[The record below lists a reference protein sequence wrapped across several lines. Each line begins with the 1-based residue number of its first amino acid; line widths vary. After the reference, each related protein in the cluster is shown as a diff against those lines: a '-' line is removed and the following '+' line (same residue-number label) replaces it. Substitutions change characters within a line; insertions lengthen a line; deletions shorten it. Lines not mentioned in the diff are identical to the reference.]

1 MTERS
6 PWMGVALLA
15 APTLC
20 VLAIRFSITALE
32 NVLKEDLVAQAV
44 IHGLALLLGI
54 VMFMRYRV
62 VADHEFHR
70 SSAIKNLSKM
80 YQMEDRGLWSKGD
93 SALERLEMQARA
105 PTKGRAGI
113 RMQHRMSGSIADLNK
128 ERDELELKEGDARM
142 DIDVHVE
149 GVATIVDDA
158 LAGETAGTGDSG
170 AVSARAEA
178 SAQRR
183 LATEL
188 AKQERVRAKQERN
201 AEKAALKAEKAEAKA
216 AKSEAKAAAKAEAAR
231 AKKSAKAASR
241 GTWATTE
248 ASTEWAGP
256 ATTPQTRSVTSCKEC
271 ETVNNSDTAYCS
283 NCGAFL

>member
-32 NVLKEDLVAQAV
+32 NVLKEDLVALVV
-44 IHGLALLLGI
+44 IHGLAILLGL

-62 VADHEFHR
+62 VEDHEYHR
-70 SSAIKNLSKM
+70 SSAIKSLSKM

-113 RMQHRMSGSIADLNK
+113 RMQNRMAGSIADLNK

-158 LAGETAGTGDSG
+158 VVSG
-170 AVSARAEA
+170 SHESESASVVSARAEA

-188 AKQERVRAKQERN
+188 AKQERARAKETKS

-216 AKSEAKAAAKAEAAR
+216 AKSEAKATAKAEVTR
-231 AKKSAKAASR
+231 AKKAAKAASR

-256 ATTPQTRSVTSCKEC
+256 ATTPVTRSVISCKEC
-271 ETVNNSDTAYCS
+271 DTVNNSDTAYCS